1 MRGLDPVMV
10 RFNKGLHEIGNG
22 CWAWIEPDGSWGWSN
37 AGLITSG
44 ECSLLV
50 DTLYDPHMTRSML
63 SAMRDASA
71 AARQIDM
78 LVNTHA
84 DGDHTYGNRDRK
96 STRLNSR
103 SLMRISYAVFCLK
116 KKKRN
121 NTKPKILHKTKPDR
135 HTQHTASQ
143 SMK

>member
-50 DTLYDPHMTRSML
+50 DTLYDPHMTRSMI

-78 LVNTHA
+78 PDNNNA
-84 DGDHTYGNRDRK
+84 DGATPPGNRAAGRP
-96 STRLNSR
+96 RLNHHTPKSGRSR
-103 SLMRISYAVFCLK
+103 
-116 KKKRN
+116 
-121 NTKPKILHKTKPDR
+121 
-135 HTQHTASQ
+135 
-143 SMK
+143 

>member
-10 RFNKGLHEIGNG
+10 RFNKGCHEIGNG
-22 CWAWIEPDGSWGWSN
+22 CGAWIEPDGSWGWSN

-44 ECSLLV
+44 ECPLLV

-78 LVNTHA
+78 HVNTPA
-84 DGDHTYGNRDRK
+84 DVDHTYGNRVAGCAPTIPAAPTDGG
-96 STRLNSR
+96 
-103 SLMRISYAVFCLK
+103 VLK
-116 KKKRN
+116 VPTTQTVR
-121 NTKPKILHKTKPDR
+121 TILEET
-135 HTQHTASQ
+135 S
-143 SMK
+143 

>member
-10 RFNKGLHEIGNG
+10 RFNKGLHEIGNCCCAG
-22 CWAWIEPDGSWGWSN
+22 IERDGSGGWIK
-37 AGLITSG
+37 AVLITSG

-84 DGDHTYGNRDRK
+84 DGDHTYGNRVAGSARIITSAPTAGEFFKLTDRK
-96 STRLNSR
+96 S
-103 SLMRISYAVFCLK
+103 VV
-116 KKKRN
+116 
-121 NTKPKILHKTKPDR
+121 
-135 HTQHTASQ
+135 
-143 SMK
+143 